1 MSIRT
6 RFWVALVLSLPMLA
20 QMVLMPFG
28 IMLPGGDWLAL
39 GLTTVIMAVTAVPFW
54 RSAWASF
61 TKHHANMDTLVA
73 LGTAITYFYSLYAMA
88 TNRPVFFETAAVV
101 VTFIM
106 LGQVFEERMRDN
118 ASNAVAKLAN
128 LQAKDAGVV
137 RGGRVVR
144 VPIDQI
150 VVGDRI
156 RVLPGEKIAVDGVIV
171 EGTTSI
177 DESMVTGE
185 SLPVAK
191 VTGDRVIGATINGTG
206 TVDFT
211 ADKVGEDTML
221 AQIVAMVQ
229 NAQNSHA
236 PIQKLTDKVADIFV
250 PAVLI
255 AAIATFW
262 IWFVLVGAGVATS
275 LIFAVSVVVI
285 ACPCALGLATPTALM
300 VGTGRAAR
308 SGILIKNGEVLEA
321 ANGIATV
328 VFDKTGTITNGTPV
342 VTDVIGDEAAVVG
355 LAAALEA
362 ASEHPLAAAVVAKA
376 EALGLTVP
384 PVADFAAVAGKGVTG
399 TVNGRPAFVG
409 SAKLAADYRVP
420 QALAAQVQ
428 ALQDAAKT
436 VVYVGENDA
445 VLGLIA
451 IQDTAKA
458 TSRAAIQALH
468 DRGLKTVMLTGDNQ
482 RVASAIAAQVGIDQV
497 IADVLPQDKAA
508 AVQRLQASGKVAF
521 VGDGI
526 NDAPALTTA
535 DLGIA
540 MGSGTDIAIDAGGI
554 VLVKNDL
561 RDVALALALSQ
572 KTFGRIKLNLFWA
585 FVYNV
590 LGIPVAAGVFAAL
603 GVTLSPELAG
613 LAMAASSLSVV
624 TSSLLL
630 NRTKL
635 GVRRRVAA

>member
-28 IMLPGGDWLAL
+28 IMMPGGEWLAL

-88 TNRPVFFETAAVV
+88 TGRPVFFETAAVV

-137 RGGRVVR
+137 RDGRVVR

-171 EGTTSI
+171 SGTTSI

-191 VTGDRVIGATINGTG
+191 AAGDRVIGATINGTG

-236 PIQKLTDKVADIFV
+236 PIQKLTDKVADVFV
-250 PAVLI
+250 PVVLI

-308 SGILIKNGEVLEA
+308 AGILIKNGEVLEA
-321 ANGIATV
+321 ANGIDTV

-342 VTDVIGDEAAVVG
+342 VTDVIGDETAVVR

-399 TVNGRPAFVG
+399 TVAGHSAFVG
-409 SAKLAADYRVP
+409 SAKLASGAVP
-420 QALAAQVQ
+420 TALAAQAT

-436 VVYVGENDA
+436 VVYVGENGA
-445 VLGLIA
+445 VVGLIA

-458 TSRAAIQALH
+458 TSQAAIQALH
-468 DRGLKTVMLTGDNQ
+468 DRGLKTVMLTGDNE
-482 RVASAIAAQVGIDQV
+482 RVASAIAKQVGIDQV
-497 IADVLPQDKAA
+497 IADVLPQDKAE

-561 RDVALALALSQ
+561 RDVATALALSQ